1 MSPAE
6 QKLQLAEKHLHRV
19 QLAWSEPDWADLA
32 IYGFY
37 CLEAAVEAA
46 AIAVSLPMKKA
57 HWDKANASAE
67 LHRQHSL
74 PDVEGLMRDLNDAR
88 KAEAYGDVVPP
99 SLDPED
105 VATEIEQYVRAVGN
119 LLQQLDGEEG
129 N

>member
-1 MSPAE
+1 
-6 QKLQLAEKHLHRV
+6 
-19 QLAWSEPDWADLA
+19 
-32 IYGFY
+32 
-37 CLEAAVEAA
+37 
-46 AIAVSLPMKKA
+46 MKKA